1 MKPVLVIALLAAAI
15 GSGHLWVIALYY
27 GLPTLISVVGAAGTI
42 AFGVLAG
49 LVADRD
55 ESEA

>member
-15 GSGHLWVIALYY
+15 GSGHLWVVALYY

-49 LVADRD
+49 LVADSD
-55 ESEA
+55 ESET